1 MKRLILVLGLVMAG
15 VCVLAQGSKTDV
27 IDPIRSRGQQ
37 HRNRYGKDRDQHVIG
52 HVVSKGEHLPFASV
66 AVKGTA
72 IGTATDETGHYRLM
86 SLPEGKL
93 TIRVQSV
100 GYRPSEKEIT
110 IERGKTKELNFELA
124 EDILGLEEVVVTG
137 DRNEKNRR
145 ESSVIVN
152 TITPKLFNM
161 TNAVT
166 LSDGLNFSPGVRMEN
181 DCQNC
186 GFNQVRMNGMEGPY
200 SQILINGRP
209 VFSGLAGVY
218 GLELIPSNMLERIEI
233 VRGGGSA
240 LYGSNAIAGTI
251 NLILRDPIRNTYEFG
266 LTEGFSGVGTTG
278 SGSPSRDLSI
288 NGNSSVV
295 SDDHKTGMA
304 IYGFYRDRQPFD
316 ANGDGFSELTRIKN
330 TTFGSR
336 FFHRFGMRS
345 KLSADFFNIKEER
358 RGGDRFD
365 YPPHESNMTEEVT
378 HDITTGALTFDLFTR
393 ETDLLS
399 VFFSGQH
406 VHRDSYYG
414 ANMSLKDY
422 GKTRG
427 FTYSLG
433 TQYHAYLGK
442 SELTIGLENREE
454 WLKDK
459 KLGYADWEHAVVSD
473 GEVVEVP
480 HTENTIVADQKSNT
494 IGTFA
499 QYGIDLEKL
508 GISIGA
514 RFDHYAITDKESQSL
529 KKTGNVFSPRITLKY
544 NVVNDFQA
552 RASYSQGYRAPQI
565 FDEDLHIETSGSRQ
579 VIHQNDPSL
588 KQETS
593 HSFMASV
600 DYNRQLGK
608 IFLGFLA
615 EGFYTRL
622 NDAFA
627 NEYGIPDEN
636 GVVAYTRTNAD
647 GGAAVRGVNME
658 LNLNTGGHFSLKSGF
673 TIQCSRYE
681 EAQEFSEKKFFRTP
695 GNYGYLT
702 LDFKPVRCLGI
713 SPTANYTGTMLI
725 PYFGNQLSNPE
736 AGDLRESD
744 PFLDLGL
751 KLRYDIR
758 LNGATLQ
765 AFGGM
770 KNVFNSWQDDF
781 DKGID
786 RDPGY
791 VYGPAL
797 PRTIYVGVRIG
808 NMLN

>member
-1 MKRLILVLGLVMAG
+1 M
-15 VCVLAQGSKTDV
+15 
-27 IDPIRSRGQQ
+27 
-37 HRNRYGKDRDQHVIG
+37 
-52 HVVSKGEHLPFASV
+52 F
-66 AVKGTA
+66 
-72 IGTATDETGHYRLM
+72 
-86 SLPEGKL
+86 
-93 TIRVQSV
+93 
-100 GYRPSEKEIT
+100 
-110 IERGKTKELNFELA
+110 
-124 EDILGLEEVVVTG
+124 
-137 DRNEKNRR
+137 
-145 ESSVIVN
+145 
-152 TITPKLFNM
+152 
-161 TNAVT
+161 
-166 LSDGLNFSPGVRMEN
+166 
-181 DCQNC
+181 
-186 GFNQVRMNGMEGPY
+186 
-200 SQILINGRP
+200 
-209 VFSGLAGVY
+209 
-218 GLELIPSNMLERIEI
+218 
-233 VRGGGSA
+233 
-240 LYGSNAIAGTI
+240 
-251 NLILRDPIRNTYEFG
+251 
-266 LTEGFSGVGTTG
+266 
-278 SGSPSRDLSI
+278 
-288 NGNSSVV
+288 
-295 SDDHKTGMA
+295 
-304 IYGFYRDRQPFD
+304 
-316 ANGDGFSELTRIKN
+316 
-330 TTFGSR
+330 
-336 FFHRFGMRS
+336 
-345 KLSADFFNIKEER
+345 
-358 RGGDRFD
+358 
-365 YPPHESNMTEEVT
+365 
-378 HDITTGALTFDLFTR
+378 
-393 ETDLLS
+393 
-399 VFFSGQH
+399 
-406 VHRDSYYG
+406 
-414 ANMSLKDY
+414 
-422 GKTRG
+422 
-427 FTYSLG
+427 
-433 TQYHAYLGK
+433 
-442 SELTIGLENREE
+442 
-454 WLKDK
+454 
-459 KLGYADWEHAVVSD
+459 D

-529 KKTGNVFSPRITLKY
+529 RKTGNVFSPRITLKY
-544 NVVNDFQA
+544 NVVNDFQT
-552 RASYSQGYRAPQI
+552 RVSYSQGYRAPQI

-600 DYNRQLGK
+600 DCNRQLGK

-622 NDAFA
+622 NDAFV

-636 GVVAYTRTNAD
+636 GVVVYTRTNAD

-658 LNLNTGGHFSLKSGF
+658 LNLNTGDHFSLKSGF

-713 SPTANYTGTMLI
+713 SPTANYTGRMLI

-765 AFGGM
+765 VFGGM

>member
-1 MKRLILVLGLVMAG
+1 MKRFILVLGLVIAV
-15 VCVLAQGSKTDV
+15 VCTLAQGSKTDV
-27 IDPIRSRGQQ
+27 IDQIGSKGQQ
-37 HRNRYGKDRDQHVIG
+37 HRNRYGKNRDQHVIG

-72 IGTATDETGHYRLM
+72 IGAATDETGHYRLM

-124 EDILGLEEVVVTG
+124 EDVLGLEEVVVTG

-181 DCQNC
+181 NCQNC

-266 LTEGFSGVGTTG
+266 LTEGFSGVGITG
-278 SGSPSRDLSI
+278 SGNPSRDLSI

-316 ANGDGFSELTRIKN
+316 ANGDDFSELTRIKN

-365 YPPHESNMTEEVT
+365 YPPHESNVTEGVT

-399 VFFSGQH
+399 VFFSGQQ

-459 KLGYADWEHAVVSD
+459 KLGYADWEHAVVFD

-529 KKTGNVFSPRITLKY
+529 RKTGNVFSPRITLKY
-544 NVVNDFQA
+544 NVVNDFQT
-552 RASYSQGYRAPQI
+552 RVSYSQGYRAPQI

-736 AGDLRESD
+736 AGGLRESD
-744 PFLDLGL
+744 PFLDMGL

-765 AFGGM
+765 VFGGM